1 MIDFIMKRHNFAI
14 ALLVAIILPIKTQ
27 AATPAFVTKFTP
39 FSVMSQGYGHVQGI
53 AVDKKNGWVYF
64 SFTTSLVKT
73 DLKGNVLGS
82 VTGFQG
88 HLGCLTFCEADSK
101 VYASLEFKN
110 DAIGKGINKATGRK
124 SPTDNAWYIAIFNGA
139 AINRPDISCQTP
151 QVLTAVYLPTVVSDY
166 EQRIGDHNGRYGCS
180 GIDGITFGPKF
191 GSTNGN
197 TLLTVAYGIT
207 PDNNRTDNDYQ
218 VLLQYSPAQ
227 LKRFA
232 RPLTQDTLPKSGPAK
247 PQGKYFIYTGNTS
260 WGVQNLAFDRSSGLW
275 FMMVYRGHKPLFPN
289 NTVYVIDSRTT
300 PRLAPLKG
308 SPCAEKALT
317 IPLLRDG
324 LYHAPSG
331 VFSFQFNYGPWGFAP
346 IGNGYAVVSHPFTGK
361 DKTNGSEL
369 HIYHW
374 TGNTPTPFALVK

>member
-1 MIDFIMKRHNFAI
+1 MKRHNIVI
-14 ALLVAIILPIKTQ
+14 ALLFAVLLPLFSQ
-27 AATPAFVTKFTP
+27 AVTPAFVANFTP

-53 AVDKKNGWVYF
+53 TVDKKNGWVYF

-73 DLKGNVLGS
+73 DLKGRVLGS

-88 HLGCLTFCEADSK
+88 HLGCLTFCEADGK

-110 DAIGKGINKATGRK
+110 DAIGKGINKATRRK
-124 SPTDNAWYIAIFNGA
+124 SPTDNALYIAIFNGA
-139 AINRPDISCQTP
+139 AINRTGISCQTP
-151 QVLTAVYLPTVVSDY
+151 QVLTAVYLPTVVNDY
-166 EQRIGDHNGRYGCS
+166 EQRVGDHTGRYGCS

-191 GSTNGN
+191 GSAKGRD
-197 TLLTVAYGIT
+197 LLTVAYGIT

-218 VLLQYSPAQ
+218 VLLQYSPSH
-227 LKRFA
+227 LKRLA
-232 RPLTQDTLPKSGPAK
+232 RPLTQDSLPKSGPAK

-260 WGVQNLAFDRSSGLW
+260 WGVQNLAFDRSTGLW
-275 FMMVYRGHKPLFPN
+275 LMMVYRGHKPAFPN

-300 PRLAPLKG
+300 PRLTPLKG

-317 IPLLRDG
+317 VPLLRDG

-331 VFSFQFNYGPWGFAP
+331 VFSFKFNYGPWGFAP

-361 DKTNGSEL
+361 DKSNGSEL
-369 HIYHW
+369 HIYRW
-374 TGNTPTPFALVK
+374 TGNTPTPFTLVK